1 MQFVARWLLLLVLA
15 FDLAGSP
22 FHAHAHDL
30 GLDHTGA
37 AVGGLTAD
45 GLDNLKS
52 PEPPASAG
60 HSLLAVRAVPH
71 PDGEMAADAAILP
84 GGWPQLL
91 ELQLEPGHQ
100 WEAHPLRAPR
110 PLPRRSWPDGRAPP
124 PLLA

>member
-1 MQFVARWLLLLVLA
+1 MQIFARWLLLLVLA

-30 GLDHTGA
+30 GLTHAGK
-37 AVGGLTAD
+37 AVSGLTAG
-45 GLDNLKS
+45 GLDVLES
-52 PEPPASAG
+52 HEPPASAG
-60 HSLLAVRAVPH
+60 QSLLAVRTVPH
-71 PDGEMAADAAILP
+71 PDDEMAADVAILP

-91 ELQLEPGHQ
+91 ELRLEPGHQ
-100 WEAHPLRAPR
+100 WEAHPQRVPR